1 MKPLY
6 QLVTQ
11 HRALEALDA
20 EEVDEQ
26 TLANTLEALEGEIEI
41 KATSCAAHIQNL
53 DAFAEMVKDASAKL
67 AARAARIQR
76 KSDWLRSYLLNQMRG
91 AGISKIK
98 APEFTVSIRK
108 NPASVLIGEHAAIPT
123 EYMVQPAPPPAR
135 PDKKK
140 LKEALE
146 RGTVIDG
153 VALEQTERLD
163 IRS

>member
-11 HRALEALDA
+11 HRALEVLDA

-26 TLANTLEALEGEIEI
+26 TLADTLEALEGEIEI
-41 KATSCAAHIQNL
+41 KARSCAAHIQNL
-53 DAFAEMVKDASAKL
+53 DAFAEMVKDASKKL
-67 AARAARIQR
+67 AERAARIER
-76 KSDWLRSYLLNQMRG
+76 KSDWLRSYLLHQMRG
-91 AGISKIK
+91 AGLTKIK

-108 NPASVLIGEHAAIPT
+108 NPAAVLIAEHASIPA
-123 EYMVQPAPPPAR
+123 EYMVQPEPPPPR

-146 RGTVIDG
+146 HGAVIDG

-163 IRS
+163 IRN